1 MKRVLSMFLVLVMAA
16 PIAAIAET
24 AVAPAESQQSQKKQ
38 VSGVV
43 TDKSG
48 IPVIGAAIAVPGT
61 STGTVTDANGRYS
74 LAVPNGTKVLEVSCI
89 GYTTQNISVGS
100 SSKYDVVLSED
111 TLMLAETVVVGYG
124 TMKKGEVASAI
135 STVKSGDF
143 LKTPGANAAELIKGK
158 VPGLIVNTPDGNP
171 VSSTQIS
178 LRGATTL
185 KAGTAPLVLIDG
197 VPGSLSQVSPDD
209 IEQIDVLKDG
219 SAAAI
224 YGTRGT
230 NGVIIITTKNTQG
243 EAPTS
248 VDFNAYVSTQQ
259 ITKTLNYLTA
269 DEYRQLAKGHVG
281 FHDDGASVNW
291 LDEIT
296 RTPLSQIYNIS
307 LRGGSKQTNYVASF
321 EYRGLQGVMKLSNNN
336 MMFPPHRHYPPDVR
350 QQSKASWIHKRLHNE
365 VPQWI

>member
-143 LKTPGANAAELIKGK
+143 LKTP
-158 VPGLIVNTPDGNP
+158 
-171 VSSTQIS
+171 
-178 LRGATTL
+178 
-185 KAGTAPLVLIDG
+185 
-197 VPGSLSQVSPDD
+197 
-209 IEQIDVLKDG
+209 
-219 SAAAI
+219 
-224 YGTRGT
+224 
-230 NGVIIITTKNTQG
+230 
-243 EAPTS
+243 
-248 VDFNAYVSTQQ
+248 
-259 ITKTLNYLTA
+259 
-269 DEYRQLAKGHVG
+269 
-281 FHDDGASVNW
+281 
-291 LDEIT
+291 
-296 RTPLSQIYNIS
+296 
-307 LRGGSKQTNYVASF
+307 
-321 EYRGLQGVMKLSNNN
+321 
-336 MMFPPHRHYPPDVR
+336 
-350 QQSKASWIHKRLHNE
+350 
-365 VPQWI
+365 